1 MFPSADDIL
10 FLNRASGAVEWM
22 DLLRNALVR
31 CHGPAIEVELQRPH
45 PGDAF
50 GFDAGADAD
59 EAATLRID
67 DDDGAPLARLR
78 LHVPG
83 HADVGNALR
92 PHLGHLAALLALER
106 ARQKSHLA
114 DLLVDLS
121 YILLFEED
129 LGTLLQGVIGYIYR
143 RFHLSLA
150 TIGLIDPQSG
160 QLSLRA
166 FAGES
171 RFPLELGH
179 SWPADR
185 GITGRALRTRAAVF
199 VADVGADP
207 DYIEGNALTRAEL
220 VIPIRHRGE
229 ILGMLNLESPAAE
242 SFSADARAILD
253 LLADQIGGVLHLTM
267 LKLRLQEVNDA
278 TQVMVSELAALNEK
292 LRRAN
297 RRLAATA
304 MRDTLTGIGNR
315 RGFDLGLR
323 RAWAQARRR
332 RHSLALLLIDIDH
345 FKAFNDRH
353 GHPAGDA
360 CLRSI
365 GQAIRGSLRG
375 DDIVCARYGGEE
387 FAVVLGDAGREQGM
401 LVAERIRNAVRA
413 LALPH
418 PDAPGGRVSLSVG
431 VAAATPRAG
440 TPAAELVQAAD
451 AALYRAKQN
460 GRDRVEIDGELPD
473 AQRAQA

>member
-10 FLNRASGAVEWM
+10 FLNRASGAAEWM
-22 DLLRNALVR
+22 DLLRSALTR
-31 CHGPAIEVELQRPH
+31 CHGPAIEAELLRPH

-59 EAATLRID
+59 EATTLRID
-67 DDDGAPLARLR
+67 DDDGSPLARLR

-83 HADVGNALR
+83 HEDVGDALR

-129 LGTLLQGVIGYIYR
+129 LGTLLQGVVGYIYR

-179 SWPADR
+179 SWPVDR

-207 DYIEGNALTRAEL
+207 DYVEGNALTRAEL

-242 SFSADARAILD
+242 SFSADARAVLD

-292 LRRAN
+292 LQRAN
-297 RRLAATA
+297 RRLAASA

-315 RGFDLGLR
+315 RGFDFGLR
-323 RAWAQARRR
+323 RAWADARNN
-332 RHSLALLLIDIDH
+332 SLLIALLLIDVDH
-345 FKAFNDRH
+345 FKAYNDRY

-387 FAVVLGDAGREQGM
+387 FAVVLSNAGIVEGHAVALRICKAVEQ
-401 LVAERIRNAVRA
+401 

-418 PDAPGGRVSLSVG
+418 QDTPAGRISLSVG
-431 VAAATPRAG
+431 VASMAPRRGLLATN
-440 TPAAELVQAAD
+440 LVKAAD

-460 GRDRVEIDGELPD
+460 GRNRVELAIETPA
-473 AQRAQA
+473 AQLA